1 MPTDSRFIRR
11 AFAALAVVLGV
22 RIACAG
28 DAAPSAVRE
37 LALRLA
43 ADGDHAGA
51 AIEFRRLSLAVEPP
65 EQRSAYLWAAASELC
80 AAGEGALATAAL
92 DEADR
97 QTARPHWCIPA
108 LRADIAG
115 RNRDPAEAAFHWR
128 SALKS
133 APGLDERTWT
143 ARRLAGALVRDGD
156 PLAAGEALRESGRNE
171 DAAMSALVRYRT
183 GRDRRPLVGG
193 LLGLVP
199 GLGYAY
205 SGEYASAGRS
215 LILNG
220 LFIWAMTY
228 SAREEQW
235 GAFAVAGFFEAT
247 WYSGSIYGGVDA
259 AHRFNERRR
268 EDCAAI
274 VERDASWAPVYPTL
288 PVMSLRLAF

>member
-1 MPTDSRFIRR
+1 MPIDSALTRR
-11 AFAALAVVLGV
+11 VGAALGFILAAH
-22 RIACAG
+22 IAFGG
-28 DAAPSAVRE
+28 DVTPSPVRE

-51 AIEFRRLSLAVEPP
+51 AIEFRRLSLAVDLPAE
-65 EQRSAYLWAAASELC
+65 RSAYLWAAASEHR
-80 AAGEGALATAAL
+80 AAGERDLATAAL

-97 QTARPHWCIPA
+97 QTANPDWCIPA
-108 LRADIAG
+108 LRADMAG
-115 RNRDPAEAAFHWR
+115 RDRNPAEAAFHWR
-128 SALKS
+128 SAMKS

-156 PLAAGEALRESGRNE
+156 LAAAGEALRESGRNE
-171 DAAMSALVRYRT
+171 DAALAAIARYRT
-183 GRDRRPLVGG
+183 GSDRRPLVGG

-228 SAREEQW
+228 SAREDQW
-235 GAFAVAGFFEAT
+235 GAFAVASFFEAT

-259 AHRFNERRR
+259 AHRYNERRR
-268 EDCAAI
+268 EDCASG
-274 VERDASWAPVYPTL
+274 VERDHAWAPVYPAL
-288 PVMSLRLAF
+288 PVMSLRLTF